1 MTTPDRSL
9 RSREHRRAQL
19 AASRKSVVSTRP
31 ANAQPLPNPSP
42 SNTATEDAAKTRPQF
57 IVLPEPTTLP
67 LDSTFGG
74 RIRLRKDAEAPSV
87 HLPCRRMAFVYQR
100 LSTTEQKKNSRY
112 SLERHDD
119 LEPMARRVRTNLSA
133 HSISAS

>member
-1 MTTPDRSL
+1 MTTSDRSS

-31 ANAQPLPNPSP
+31 ANAQPSPNPSL
-42 SNTATEDAAKTRPQF
+42 SNAATKDAAKAHPQF
-57 IVLPEPTTLP
+57 TVLPEPPTPP

-74 RIRLRKDAEAPSV
+74 RIRLRKDDDTPSV
-87 HLPCRRMAFVYQR
+87 QLPCKRMAFVYRR
-100 LSTTEQKKNSRY
+100 LSTTEPNQNSRA

-119 LEPMARRVRTNLSA
+119 LAPMARRVRTNLSA
-133 HSISAS
+133 